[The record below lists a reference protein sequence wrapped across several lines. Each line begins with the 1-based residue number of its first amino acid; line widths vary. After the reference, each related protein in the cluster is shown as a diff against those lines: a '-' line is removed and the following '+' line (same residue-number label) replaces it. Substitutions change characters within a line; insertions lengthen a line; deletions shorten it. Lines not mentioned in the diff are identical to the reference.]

1 MKKTINYMTKCAIL
15 VAIICVLAGI
25 SIPIGPVS
33 ITLATLGVYLVGCL
47 VKPKY
52 ALLVIACYIALGAM
66 GLPVFSNWSGGIA
79 KLIGPTGGYILGYLV
94 CVLVQSMIITRFKNK
109 LWVYFVATLF
119 GTVFIY
125 FFGTLYFMVS
135 TNNFNLGPVLMV
147 TMVPFLPL
155 DTVKIIVAPL
165 VSYKLRNVLD
175 KQLGEVEG
183 KKLVNKT
190 IVNETK

>member
-1 MKKTINYMTKCAIL
+1 MKKTINYMTTCAIL
-15 VAIICVLAGI
+15 VAIICVLGGI

-79 KLIGPTGGYILGYLV
+79 KLIGPTGGYILGYLI

-125 FFGTLYFMVS
+125 FFGTLFLCLLHQMNIWS
-135 TNNFNLGPVLMV
+135 ALMSAV
-147 TMVPFLPL
+147 VPFL
-155 DTVKIIVAPL
+155 
-165 VSYKLRNVLD
+165 VLD
-175 KQLGEVEG
+175 AAKCVVSSILGAVLAEASCS
-183 KKLVNKT
+183 
-190 IVNETK
+190 

>member
-1 MKKTINYMTKCAIL
+1 MKKTINYMTTCAIL
-15 VAIICVLAGI
+15 LSIICVLGGI

-33 ITLATLGVYLVGCL
+33 ITPATLGVYLVGCL

-52 ALLVIACYIALGAM
+52 AILVIACYIALGAM

-109 LWVYFVATLF
+109 LWVYFLATLF

-155 DTVKIIVAPL
+155 DSVKIIVAPL
-165 VSYKLRNVLD
+165 VSYKLRNILD

>member
-1 MKKTINYMTKCAIL
+1 MKKTINYMTTCAIL
-15 VAIICVLAGI
+15 VGIICVLGGI

-94 CVLVQSMIITRFKNK
+94 CV
-109 LWVYFVATLF
+109 
-119 GTVFIY
+119 
-125 FFGTLYFMVS
+125 
-135 TNNFNLGPVLMV
+135 
-147 TMVPFLPL
+147 
-155 DTVKIIVAPL
+155 
-165 VSYKLRNVLD
+165 
-175 KQLGEVEG
+175 
-183 KKLVNKT
+183 
-190 IVNETK
+190 

>member
-1 MKKTINYMTKCAIL
+1 MKKTINYMTTCAIL
-15 VAIICVLAGI
+15 VAIICVLGGI
-25 SIPIGPVS
+25 SIPIGPVC

-52 ALLVIACYIALGAM
+52 ALLVIACYIAL
-66 GLPVFSNWSGGIA
+66 I
-79 KLIGPTGGYILGYLV
+79 

-165 VSYKLRNVLD
+165 VSYKLRNILD
-175 KQLGEVEG
+175 KQLGEVEV